1 MTVRSSRPAGR
12 ISIRRL
18 RQEMSKR
25 QGRLSVTQHLLGAA
39 ATALLL
45 SNAPAFAEDDMPM
58 TYPDTRQ
65 TDTEELHFGV
75 TVADPFRWLENDP
88 RQDDEVAQWIA
99 AQNAVSTPYLEGLS
113 GRDVFHRRLTAMF
126 DHETLTPPVERGGLY
141 FFTRNGGLDNQ
152 AQLLVREGA
161 DGANRI
167 LIDPNTWSEDGTVA
181 LAEWAAS
188 PDGTF
193 VAFAMQDSGSDWRTI
208 RVINTSTGEILD
220 DTVEWA
226 RFTTIAWH
234 PDGSGFYY
242 SRFPEPEAGAAFS
255 AGVEGHAVYFHR
267 LGSHQSEDQLIH
279 AATAGQALLH
289 SVDVTPD
296 GRYLIVYTS
305 ALTGGVAVTVTDLS
319 SADPAPDTIIESYDD
334 RWLLLGNV
342 GTKLFF
348 ATQKDAPRGRIVT
361 MDLSEAQPEFS
372 EMIPERPDAVL
383 REGGSA
389 MLGDRLLLSYT
400 IDVQSQAELYNLD
413 GTFEGTVPLPGPGST
428 GIVRGRPGAN
438 EAFFAFT
445 SFDAP
450 LTVLR
455 LDVDANRT
463 TVWAEP
469 EIATDLDTITV
480 EPHFYT
486 SQDGTRVPLFV
497 VRRKDIDG
505 PAPTM
510 LNAYGGFAISMVPH
524 FSPAAMAWVEQGG
537 VYAVANIRGGGEYGQ
552 AWHHAGRRANK
563 QNVFDDFIAAGEY
576 LINQGI
582 TPADGLAIHGES
594 NGGLLIGAVVNQRP
608 DLFAA
613 ALPGVGVLD
622 MLRFDR
628 FTSGATWV
636 EEFGSPAVEEEFQ
649 TLLSY
654 SPLHTIREG
663 ARYPAILVTTADTDN
678 RVVPAH
684 SFKYTATLQAAD
696 IGNRPHLLRV
706 ETRAGHGTGKPT
718 NMVIAEFSDMW
729 AFAAHWTGLEVS
741 PGCRCNHLPSSTKY

>member
-1 MTVRSSRPAGR
+1 M
-12 ISIRRL
+12 
-18 RQEMSKR
+18 
-25 QGRLSVTQHLLGAA
+25 HLLQGA
-39 ATALLL
+39 ATALLVAI
-45 SNAPAFAEDDMPM
+45 APAAAEESLPM

-65 TDTEELHFGV
+65 GDTAEVHFGV

-88 RQDDEVAQWIA
+88 RQDAEVALWVE
-99 AQNAVSTPYLEGLS
+99 AQNALSAPYLQGLP

-126 DHETLTPPVERGGLY
+126 DHETLAPPVERDGRY
-141 FFTRNGGLDNQ
+141 FFTRTGGLDNQ
-152 AQLLVREGA
+152 AQLMMRDGV

-167 LIDPNTWSEDGTVA
+167 LIDPNTWSDDDTVA

-188 PDGTF
+188 ADGAF

-208 RVINTSTGEILD
+208 RVMDTSTGAILD
-220 DTVEWA
+220 DEIEWA
-226 RFTTIAWH
+226 RFTSIAWH

-255 AGVEGHAVYFHR
+255 ASVEGHAVYFHR
-267 LGSHQSEDQLIH
+267 LGSNQSEDRLIH
-279 AATAGQALLH
+279 APTPGQALLH
-289 SVDVTPD
+289 TVDVTPD
-296 GRYLIVYTS
+296 GRFLVVYTS
-305 ALTGGVAVTVTDLS
+305 ALTGGVGVTVTDLS
-319 SADPAPDTIIESYDD
+319 SADPAPRTIVDSYDD
-334 RWLLLGNV
+334 RWVLLGNI
-342 GTKLFF
+342 GMKLFF

-361 MDLSEAQPEFS
+361 LDLAKAQPEFF
-372 EMIPERPDAVL
+372 ELIPERSDAVL

-389 MLGDRLLLSYT
+389 LLGDRILLSYT
-400 IDVQSQAELYNLD
+400 VDVQSQVELYRLD
-413 GTFEGTVPLPGPGST
+413 GTFEDTVPLPGPGST
-428 GIVRGRPGAN
+428 GIVQGRPGAN

-445 SFDAP
+445 SYDAP

-455 LDVDANRT
+455 LDVGANST

-469 EIATDLDTITV
+469 DIAVDLDMVSV

-486 SQDGTRVPLFV
+486 SKDGTRVPLFI
-497 VRRKDIDG
+497 VRRKDVDG

-510 LNAYGGFAISMVPH
+510 LHAYGGFGISMVPH

-576 LINQGI
+576 LISQGI
-582 TPADGLAIHGES
+582 TPSEGLAIHGES

-636 EEFGSPAVEEEFQ
+636 QEFGSPSVEEEFQ

-684 SFKYTATLQAAD
+684 SFKYAATLQVAD
-696 IGNRPHLLRV
+696 IGTRPHLLRV
-706 ETRAGHGTGKPT
+706 ETRAGHGAGKPT
-718 NMVIAEFSDMW
+718 GMVIEEFADMW
-729 AFAAHWTGLEVS
+729 AFAARWTGLEVA
-741 PGCRCNHLPSSTKY
+741 KVD

>member
-1 MTVRSSRPAGR
+1 
-12 ISIRRL
+12 
-18 RQEMSKR
+18 
-25 QGRLSVTQHLLGAA
+25 
-39 ATALLL
+39 
-45 SNAPAFAEDDMPM
+45 M

-65 TDTEELHFGV
+65 TDTAEVQFGV

-88 RQDDEVAQWIA
+88 RQDAEVAQWIA
-99 AQNAVSTPYLEGLS
+99 AQNAVSAPYLARLP
-113 GRDVFHRRLTAMF
+113 GRDVFQRRLTAIF
-126 DHETLTPPVERGGLY
+126 DHETLTPPVERDGRYVFTRTGGLE
-141 FFTRNGGLDNQ
+141 NQ
-152 AQLLVREGA
+152 AQLVMRDGAAGA
-161 DGANRI
+161 DRV
-167 LIDPNTWSEDGTVA
+167 LIDPNTWSDDGTVA

-188 PDGTF
+188 PDGTL
-193 VAFAMQDSGSDWRTI
+193 VAFAMQDGGSDWRTI
-208 RVINTSTGEILD
+208 RVMDTSTGEILD

-255 AGVEGHAVYFHR
+255 ASIEGHAVYFHR
-267 LGSHQSEDQLIH
+267 LGSNQSEDRLVR
-279 AATAGQALLH
+279 APTPGKALLH
-289 SVDVTPD
+289 TVDVTPD
-296 GRYLIVYTS
+296 GRYLVVYTS

-319 SADPAPDTIIESYDD
+319 APDPEPETIVEGYDD
-334 RWLLLGNV
+334 RWVVLGNI
-342 GTKLFF
+342 GTKLFL

-361 MDLSEAQPEFS
+361 LDLAEAQPVFAEL
-372 EMIPERPDAVL
+372 IPERPDAVL

-389 MLGDRLLLSYT
+389 LLGDRILLSYMV
-400 IDVQSQAELYNLD
+400 DVQSEVGLYRLN
-413 GTFEGTVPLPGPGST
+413 GTFDATVPLPGPGTT

-445 SFDAP
+445 SYDAP
-450 LTVLR
+450 LTVMR
-455 LDVDANRT
+455 LDVAANRT

-469 EIATDLDTITV
+469 DIAVDLDTV
-480 EPHFYT
+480 SVAPHFYT
-486 SQDGTRVPLFV
+486 SKDGTRVPLFV
-497 VRRKDIDG
+497 VRRKDVDG

-510 LNAYGGFAISMVPH
+510 LYAYGGFGISMVPN

-552 AWHHAGRRANK
+552 AWHQAGRRAGK

-576 LINQGI
+576 LIGQGI
-582 TPADGLAIHGES
+582 TPSDGLAIQGES
-594 NGGLLIGAVVNQRP
+594 NGGLLVGAVVNQRP

-628 FTSGATWV
+628 FTGGATWV
-636 EEFGSPAVEEEFQ
+636 QEFGSPSVEVEFQ

-684 SFKYTATLQAAD
+684 SFKYAAALQAAD
-696 IGNRPHLLRV
+696 IGTRPHLLRV
-706 ETRAGHGTGKPT
+706 ETRAGHGAGKPT
-718 NMVIAEFSDMW
+718 DMVIEEFADMW
-729 AFAAHWTGLEVS
+729 AFAAQWTGLEVA
-741 PGCRCNHLPSSTKY
+741 KVD

>member
-1 MTVRSSRPAGR
+1 M
-12 ISIRRL
+12 
-18 RQEMSKR
+18 
-25 QGRLSVTQHLLGAA
+25 
-39 ATALLL
+39 TALLTWLAGRTSTGTPCRKKSERPERL
-45 SNAPAFAEDDMPM
+45 SLTIRVLRGASVALIIFIAPAVAEENAPM
-58 TYPDTRQ
+58 TYPETRQ
-65 TDTEELHFGV
+65 TDTAEVHFGV

-88 RQDDEVAQWIA
+88 RQDAEVALWIE
-99 AQNAVSTPYLEGLS
+99 AQNALSAPYLKGLA
-113 GRDVFHRRLTAMF
+113 GRDVFHRRLTALF
-126 DHETLTPPVERGGLY
+126 DHETLTPPAERDGRY
-141 FFTRNGGLDNQ
+141 FFTRTGGLDNQ
-152 AQLLVREGA
+152 AQLLMRDSV

-167 LIDPNTWSEDGTVA
+167 LIDPNTWSDDGTVA

-188 PDGTF
+188 ADGAF
-193 VAFAMQDSGSDWRTI
+193 VAFAIQDGGSDWRTI
-208 RVINTSTGEILD
+208 RVMDTSTGKMLD

-242 SRFPEPEAGAAFS
+242 SRFPEPEAGADFNAS
-255 AGVEGHAVYFHR
+255 VEGHAVYFHR
-267 LGSHQSEDQLIH
+267 LGSNQSDDRLIH
-279 AATAGQALLH
+279 APTPGQALLH
-289 SVDVTPD
+289 TVDVTPD
-296 GRYLIVYTS
+296 GRYLVVYTS

-319 SADPAPDTIIESYDD
+319 SADPAPETIVESYDD
-334 RWLLLGNV
+334 RWVLLGNI
-342 GTKLFF
+342 GTKLVF

-361 MDLSEAQPEFS
+361 LDLAEAQPEFS
-372 EMIPERPDAVL
+372 ELIPERSNAVL

-389 MLGDRLLLSYT
+389 LLGDRILLSYT
-400 IDVQSQAELYNLD
+400 VDVQSQVELYRLD
-413 GTFEGTVPLPGPGST
+413 GTFADTVPLPGPGST
-428 GIVRGRPGAN
+428 GIVQGRPGAN

-445 SFDAP
+445 SYDAP

-455 LDVDANRT
+455 LDVEANRT

-469 EIATDLDTITV
+469 KIAVDLDTVNV

-486 SQDGTRVPLFV
+486 SKDGTRVPLFV
-497 VRRKDIDG
+497 VRRKDADG

-510 LNAYGGFAISMVPH
+510 LHAYGGFGISMVPH
-524 FSPAAMAWVEQGG
+524 FSPAALAWVEQGG

-576 LINQGI
+576 LISQGI
-582 TPADGLAIHGES
+582 TPPDGLAIHGES

-636 EEFGSPAVEEEFQ
+636 QEFGSPSVEEEFH

-654 SPLHTIREG
+654 SPLHRIRED

-684 SFKYTATLQAAD
+684 SFKYAATLQAAD
-696 IGNRPHLLRV
+696 IGTRPHLLRV
-706 ETRAGHGTGKPT
+706 ETRAGHGAGKPT
-718 NMVIAEFSDMW
+718 EMVIEELADMW
-729 AFAAHWTGLEVS
+729 AFAARWTGLQV
-741 PGCRCNHLPSSTKY
+741 TKVD

>member
-1 MTVRSSRPAGR
+1 M
-12 ISIRRL
+12 
-18 RQEMSKR
+18 
-25 QGRLSVTQHLLGAA
+25 
-39 ATALLL
+39 
-45 SNAPAFAEDDMPM
+45 N
-58 TYPDTRQ
+58 YPETHQ
-65 TDTEELHFGV
+65 TDTEEVHFGV

-88 RQDDEVAQWIA
+88 RQDAEVARWIE
-99 AQNAVSTPYLEGLS
+99 AQNAVSAPYLEGLS
-113 GRDVFHRRLTAMF
+113 GRDVFNRRLTAMF

-152 AQLLVREGA
+152 AQLLVRDGA

-167 LIDPNTWSEDGTVA
+167 LIDPNSWSEDGTVA

-188 PDGTF
+188 PDGAF
-193 VAFAMQDSGSDWRTI
+193 VAFAMQDGGSDWRTI
-208 RVINTSTGEILD
+208 RVMNTSTGEILD

-267 LGSHQSEDQLIH
+267 LGTDQSEDRLIH
-279 AATAGQALLH
+279 APTPGQALLH
-289 SVDVTPD
+289 TVDVTAD

-305 ALTGGVAVTVTDLS
+305 ALTGGVAVTVTDLAS
-319 SADPAPDTIIESYDD
+319 DDQAARPIVESYDD
-334 RWLLLGNV
+334 LWVLLGNI
-342 GTKLFF
+342 GTELFF
-348 ATQKDAPRGRIVT
+348 VTQKDAARGRVVT
-361 MDLSEAQPEFS
+361 IDLSEAQPEFS
-372 EMIPERPDAVL
+372 ELISERPDAVL
-383 REGGSA
+383 RAGGSA
-389 MLGDRLLLSYT
+389 MLGDRILLSYT
-400 IDVQSQAELYNLD
+400 IDVQSQAEIYNLD

-428 GIVRGRPGAN
+428 GMVRGRPGEN
-438 EAFFAFT
+438 EAFLAFT
-445 SFDAP
+445 SYDAP

-455 LDVDANRT
+455 LDVAANDT

-469 EIATDLDTITV
+469 EIAVDLDTIRV

-486 SQDGTRVPLFV
+486 SDDGTRVPLFV
-497 VRRKDIDG
+497 VRRTDVDG

-510 LNAYGGFAISMVPH
+510 LNAYGGFGISMVPH
-524 FSPAAMAWVEQGG
+524 FSPAAMAWVAQGG

-576 LINQGI
+576 LIDSDI
-582 TPADGLAIHGES
+582 TPSDGLAIHGES
-594 NGGLLIGAVVNQRP
+594 NGGLLVGAVVNQRP

-636 EEFGSPAVEEEFQ
+636 EEFGSPSVEEEFHN
-649 TLLSY
+649 LLSY

-684 SFKYTATLQAAD
+684 SFKYAATLQAAD

-706 ETRAGHGTGKPT
+706 ETRAGHGAGKPT
-718 NMVIAEFSDMW
+718 AMVIDEFSDMW
-729 AFAAHWTGLEVS
+729 AFAAHWTGLEV
-741 PGCRCNHLPSSTKY
+741 TDAE